1 MDAAA
6 GAQQAQQQGLSTQ
19 QLEAQRQQVRASI
32 MSQMGP
38 SAGAPQQPRMPMTP
52 APTLPPPLRQSMAT
66 PQVRGIPG
74 VAIALDSL
82 S

>member
-6 GAQQAQQQGLSTQ
+6 GAQQGQQQGLSTQ

-38 SAGAPQQPRMPMTP
+38 SAGAPQQPAYAIDPRAYP
-52 APTLPPPLRQSMAT
+52 ASSLAPINGNAAGPRH
-66 PQVRGIPG
+66 PG
-74 VAIALDSL
+74 RSYR
-82 S
+82 SG